1 LKPYETRVRAT
12 YHLLKAIIETINA
25 SPHKLR
31 SAVRHADE
39 ATVRAG
45 GVQESRIFL
54 PVRFGIGERA
64 GMCRFLGVR
73 TRTEFSE
80 VSGAERRIY
89 SDEPVELTVPFFDEV
104 TVVDSVAVPRA
115 YLVPQEWSFVPQVM
129 KAHGIVMER
138 LTEAVTVEVES
149 YRFSAVKWR
158 ERSFEG
164 RHGPTYEVEPIRGRR
179 TYPAGTVLIRTAQRT
194 AKVVMHLL
202 EPKSPDSFV
211 AWGFFNSIFEQK
223 EYAEPYVME
232 EIARKMLIEDPSL
245 KQEFESRVKS
255 DTVFARSPG
264 ARLNWLYLRSEWADP
279 LLNTYPVARLVTP
292 GELRS
297 RVLD

>member
-1 LKPYETRVRAT
+1 
-12 YHLLKAIIETINA
+12 
-25 SPHKLR
+25 
-31 SAVRHADE
+31 
-39 ATVRAG
+39 
-45 GVQESRIFL
+45 
-54 PVRFGIGERA
+54 
-64 GMCRFLGVR
+64 
-73 TRTEFSE
+73 
-80 VSGAERRIY
+80 
-89 SDEPVELTVPFFDEV
+89 
-104 TVVDSVAVPRA
+104 
-115 YLVPQEWSFVPQVM
+115 M

-158 ERSFEG
+158 DRSFEG

-179 TYPAGTVLIRTAQRT
+179 IYPAGTVLIRTAQRT

-255 DTVFARSPG
+255 DTVFARSPV